1 MKILEKDFKMVTMR
15 ITKRTYLIS
24 AVVALSVIIP
34 LVYHHKKTNTQV
46 KGIKTELAQ
55 VNLTKLKQIQNQK
68 YHPIISQGAGNESS
82 LSVSA
87 KSAIVV
93 DNSTGN
99 VLFEKD
105 ISTKRPPA
113 SIAKILTAIVATETM
128 DLNKRL
134 KVSESAANMEPNKVY
149 LGAGEE
155 IRLEDLLICLMT
167 ASANDAAE
175 VIAENFP
182 GGRSAFI
189 DKLNEKIIDLGL
201 TNTHYKNPSGLDEDG
216 FYTSALDMATI
227 VRYAID
233 KTPDVIRYAGIR
245 EYTVPGTEDL
255 NYEHYTAHISDL
267 LKSYPYMIASK
278 PGFTYNAGHT
288 LIGIAQRNNK
298 KIVMIYLDSNDGM
311 NDGTNLFEYGFS
323 KLGV

>member
-1 MKILEKDFKMVTMR
+1 MVTMR
-15 ITKRTYLIS
+15 ITRKTYLVS
-24 AVVALSVIIP
+24 AIVALVIIIP
-34 LVYHHKKTNTQV
+34 LAYRHKKTNTQV

-68 YHPIISQGAGNESS
+68 YHPKISQGAGNESN
-82 LSVSA
+82 LYVSA

-105 ISTKRPPA
+105 INTKRPPA
-113 SIAKILTAIVATETM
+113 SIAKILTAIVAIENI

-134 KVSESAANMEPNKVY
+134 KVSEAAAAIEPNKAY
-149 LGAGEE
+149 LQADEE

-182 GGRSAFI
+182 GGREAFI
-189 DKLNEKIIDLGL
+189 SKLNEKISDLGL
-201 TNTHYKNPSGLDEDG
+201 ANTHYKNPSGLDEDG

-227 VRYAID
+227 VRYAMD

-245 EYTVPGTEDL
+245 EHTVSGTENL

-267 LKSYPYMIASK
+267 LKNYPYMIASK
-278 PGFTYNAGHT
+278 PGFTYGAGHT
-288 LIGIAQRNNK
+288 LIGVAQKNDK
-298 KIVMIYLDSNDGM
+298 KIVMIYLDTNDGM
-311 NDGTNLFEYGFS
+311 NDGINLFEYGFS